1 MGATDPKS
9 IKEVLVYPV
18 SSPTT
23 MEEFVNPGG
32 VVPSWQSRPV
42 CNKVEAAILDAVIV
56 ETSKHLTHQKVLSE
70 MVSMFI
76 KNCSD
81 KHALSKQ
88 QIQPEIQANENKNLV
103 AHWNNIS
110 MNK

>member
-56 ETSKHLTHQKVLSE
+56 ETSKHLTHQ
-70 MVSMFI
+70 
-76 KNCSD
+76 
-81 KHALSKQ
+81 
-88 QIQPEIQANENKNLV
+88 NKLRMLGKSTPGNGIHVHQKLFR
-103 AHWNNIS
+103 
-110 MNK
+110 